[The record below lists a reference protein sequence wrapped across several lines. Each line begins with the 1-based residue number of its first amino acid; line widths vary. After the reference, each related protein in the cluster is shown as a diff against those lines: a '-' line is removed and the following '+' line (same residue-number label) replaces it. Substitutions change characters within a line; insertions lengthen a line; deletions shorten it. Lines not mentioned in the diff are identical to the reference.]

1 MTEKLNIYQKLQKS
15 RVELQNSKMKKTG
28 KNKFSNYEYFELGD
42 FLPRINELMDKYGLT
57 AIFLFE
63 REEATL
69 ILIDTDKPDDNIK
82 FSSPVAMAQLKGC
95 HDVQNI
101 GATQTYMRRY
111 LYVMAFE
118 IAEHDTVETSE
129 KEVDLADPTE
139 TAKQKID
146 INKIKGMRNL
156 LKTSHTDE
164 AQFLEFYH
172 IESMEEMTV
181 EQWVKGMKALEKKVR
196 DQKAKGTEVTE
207 NLGI

>member
-139 TAKQKID
+139 TAKQKVD
-146 INKIKGMRNL
+146 VNKIKAIRNM
-156 LKTSHTDE
+156 LKTSQTNE

-196 DQKAKGTEVTE
+196 DQKTKGAEVIE

>member
-1 MTEKLNIYQKLQKS
+1 MAEKLNIYQKLQKS

-42 FLPRINELMDKYGLT
+42 FLPRINELMDKHGLT

-69 ILIDTDKPDDNIK
+69 TLIDTDKPDDNIK

-129 KEVDLADPTE
+129 KETDLGEPTE
-139 TAKQKID
+139 TAKQKVD
-146 INKIKGMRNL
+146 VNKIRAIRNM
-156 LKTSHTDE
+156 LKTSQTDE

-172 IESMEEMTV
+172 IDSMEEMTV

-196 DQKAKGTEVTE
+196 DQKTKGTEVTE

>member
-1 MTEKLNIYQKLQKS
+1 MAEKLNIYQKLQKS

-42 FLPRINELMDKYGLT
+42 FLPRINELMDKHGLT

-69 ILIDTDKPDDNIK
+69 TLIDTDKPDDNIK

-129 KEVDLADPTE
+129 KETDLGEPTE
-139 TAKQKID
+139 TAKQKVD
-146 INKIKGMRNL
+146 VNKIRAIRNM
-156 LKTSHTDE
+156 LKTSQTDE
-164 AQFLEFYH
+164 TQFLEFYH
-172 IESMEEMTV
+172 IDSMEEMTV

-196 DQKAKGTEVTE
+196 DQKTKGTEVTE

>member
-1 MTEKLNIYQKLQKS
+1 MAEKLNIYQKLQKS
-15 RVELQNSKMKKTG
+15 RVELQKSSMKKTG

-63 REEATL
+63 KEEATL

-129 KEVDLADPTE
+129 KEVDLAEPTE

-146 INKIKGMRNL
+146 VNKIKAIRNM
-156 LKTSHTDE
+156 LKTSHTGE

-181 EQWVKGMKALEKKVR
+181 EQWVKGIRALEKKVG
-196 DQKAKGTEVTE
+196 DQKGKSTEVTE